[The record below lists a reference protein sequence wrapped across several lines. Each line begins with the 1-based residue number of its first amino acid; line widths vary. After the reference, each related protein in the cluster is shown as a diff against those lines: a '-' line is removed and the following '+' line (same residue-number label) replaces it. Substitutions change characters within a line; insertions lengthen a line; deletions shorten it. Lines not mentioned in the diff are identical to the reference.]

1 MFLHAC
7 LDEWTKVL
15 VLNSTLPSYF
25 MEACSVGPD
34 AHGLILQVA
43 FASLITDWA
52 VEGMIGEGEFHHS
65 LTIFRSTIDVLG

>member
-7 LDEWTKVL
+7 LDEWTKDL

-25 MEACSVGPD
+25 MEACSVGTVV
-34 AHGLILQVA
+34 HGLILQVA

-52 VEGMIGEGEFHHS
+52 VEGMIGEGELHHS